1 MTESE
6 IKQAEALLGLPWT
19 SSATYPGCIYDCDG
33 DYVGELSG
41 DADTVVNIVNRHF
54 SLVRALKALHSV
66 QNGPPLLR
74 YKVKYDDA
82 MKMTEVILAELGTE
96 RGEGR

>member
-33 DYVGELSG
+33 DYVGELPG
-41 DADTVVNIVNRHF
+41 GADTVVNIVNRHF
-54 SLVRALKALHSV
+54 SLVRAWKAL
-66 QNGPPLLR
+66 
-74 YKVKYDDA
+74 
-82 MKMTEVILAELGTE
+82 LGAE
-96 RGEGR
+96 RGESR